1 MVPVLKKDKF
11 VKLVNYCIG
20 KSIPMDNPL
29 RRVVEE
35 EGAKKKFVP
44 LGSFYLRGL
53 DMEGVIAL
61 TLPKKVSSDG
71 LTHYLF
77 VWFSN
82 EDVSVSSE
90 KANATLQIKSIDPM
104 HFSLRGSPET
114 FVKVMGESSMIQS
127 ILVDLVDDLKCLESF
142 TIYNKEGSQKDAQ
155 VEIPSDLIGTRFIV
169 QTLVSEEATNPT
181 HGKFERMEIAL
192 PQLIDLA
199 NYSIMT
205 GLKMFGPMNE
215 FTNFCAQ
222 CGQKLPPGKS
232 TFCIHCGANLDKE

>member
-11 VKLVNYCIG
+11 VKLVSYCIG

-29 RRVVEE
+29 RRAVEE
-35 EGAKKKFVP
+35 EAAKKKYVP
-44 LGSFYLRGL
+44 LGSFFLRGL
-53 DMEGVIAL
+53 DMDGVIAL

-77 VWFSN
+77 VWFSK

-142 TIYNKEGSQKDAQ
+142 TIYNKKGSQKDAQ

-232 TFCIHCGANLDKE
+232 AFCIHCGANLDKE

>member
-1 MVPVLKKDKF
+1 VLKKDKF
-11 VKLVNYCIG
+11 VKLVSYCIG
-20 KSIPMDNPL
+20 KSIQMDNPL

-44 LGSFYLRGL
+44 LGSFFLRGL

-61 TLPKKVSSDG
+61 TLPKKESSDG

-127 ILVDLVDDLKCLESF
+127 HGRKFDDSKHLS
-142 TIYNKEGSQKDAQ
+142 
-155 VEIPSDLIGTRFIV
+155 
-169 QTLVSEEATNPT
+169 
-181 HGKFERMEIAL
+181 
-192 PQLIDLA
+192 
-199 NYSIMT
+199 
-205 GLKMFGPMNE
+205 
-215 FTNFCAQ
+215 
-222 CGQKLPPGKS
+222 
-232 TFCIHCGANLDKE
+232 